1 MPASQLSQDVRAFC
15 EIAQVVDVVHGDS
28 TGYLPSLKP
37 MPLSGIG
44 SLTSP
49 VLPAAK
55 QPSAPTA
62 RDWRCLP
69 IKALN
74 NFEWVDRQFAAY
86 QVWFESAIAVRP
98 SNPQFHGDDRS
109 IVLMPAPCE
118 QGIKI
123 SVGEAV
129 TEIEIGLISS
139 QPVALS
145 LLDAQGHCRALV
157 NTIASPA
164 TSVEQS
170 APDPKYPTQ
179 GITLRT
185 GNATTLRIDA
195 KEPFIMTHFLL
206 K

>member
-1 MPASQLSQDVRAFC
+1 MPALQLSQGVRAFY
-15 EIAQVVDVVHGDS
+15 EIAQVVDVDHRET
-28 TGYLPSLKP
+28 TGCLSSLKP
-37 MPLSGIG
+37 MPVQEID
-44 SLTSP
+44 SLTSSTLP
-49 VLPAAK
+49 VAGQPQPATL
-55 QPSAPTA
+55 QP
-62 RDWRCLP
+62 WRCLP
-69 IKALN
+69 IKSLN

-86 QVWFESAIAVRP
+86 QVWFESAIALRP
-98 SNPQFHGDDRS
+98 SNPQFHGSDRS
-109 IVLMPAPCE
+109 IVLMPASQE
-118 QGIKI
+118 HSLKI

-139 QPVALS
+139 QPVTLS

-157 NTIASPA
+157 NTITMPSTP
-164 TSVEQS
+164 VEHNDN
-170 APDPKYPTQ
+170 DPKYPTQ